1 MRPDS
6 GTGKAPVPN
15 GRVPLPWDTARAMS
29 QENVEIVR
37 RCVELFNCRDVA
49 EALELLEPDIELDL
63 SRNIFNP
70 DIYHGHAG
78 IERWRNAVDD
88 VWDDFH
94 GVIEDLVGA
103 GDKVVGAFTMGGK
116 GKESGVEVTMRIFS
130 IWTLRDSKIVKVVGG
145 YRDRTEVL
153 EAAGLSEQDAHAD
166 S

>member
-1 MRPDS
+1 M
-6 GTGKAPVPN
+6 
-15 GRVPLPWDTARAMS
+15 MS
-29 QENVEIVR
+29 QEHVEIVR
-37 RCVELFNCRDVA
+37 RCIELFNSRDLTQP
-49 EALELLEPDIELDL
+49 LELVDPDIELDL

-78 IERWRNAVDD
+78 IERWRDAVED

-94 GVIEDLVGA
+94 GTVEDLVDA
-103 GDKVVGAFTMGGK
+103 DDKVVGAFTMGGK

-145 YRDRTEVL
+145 FRNRAEVL
-153 EAAGLSEQDAHAD
+153 EAAGLTDDAPAEA